1 MLCVH
6 NGFDECAWV
15 QLFVEYDD
23 QMIQRR
29 GMTLDLSELT
39 LLAWCAVV
47 FSADREA
54 IGQLVVQR

>member
-1 MLCVH
+1 MDLMSV
-6 NGFDECAWV
+6 WV
-15 QLFVEYDD
+15 QLFVECDD

-29 GMTLDLSELT
+29 GVTLNLSELT